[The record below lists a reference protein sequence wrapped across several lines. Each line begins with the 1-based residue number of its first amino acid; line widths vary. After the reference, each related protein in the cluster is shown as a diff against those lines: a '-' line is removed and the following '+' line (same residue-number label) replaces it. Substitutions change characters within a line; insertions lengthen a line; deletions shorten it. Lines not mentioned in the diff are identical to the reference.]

1 MTIKFPLQRFTVF
14 GDSMLPTLKRGQD
27 VLVWCWFYTPKIGD
41 IVAIKVQGKE
51 MIKRVRQMS
60 SDRGTFVLG
69 DNEKISTDS
78 RKFGPIKKEQ
88 IIGKVIWY

>member
-27 VLVWCWFYTPKIGD
+27 ILVLCWFYKLEKGD
-41 IVAIKVQGKE
+41 LVAVKKDAKD
-51 MIKRVRQMS
+51 MIKRIKAIKEEEI
-60 SDRGTFVLG
+60 FVLG
-69 DNEKISTDS
+69 DNEKVSLDS
-78 RKFGPIKKEQ
+78 REFGWVKKEE